1 MLLGCVITMN
11 TILKS
16 VLALVVQHLVSA
28 VDATPPLQ
36 STGIMARAGPSLGQ
50 YVLSR
55 EESPPPASS
64 PERTRPGALN
74 TLVRV

>member
-36 STGIMARAGPSLGQ
+36 STGIMARTGPSLGQ
-50 YVLSR
+50 YVDVSFPVRRAHLR
-55 EESPPPASS
+55 SPPPKH
-64 PERTRPGALN
+64 TRPVY
-74 TLVRV
+74 TEP